1 MLHKMAL
8 EIARRLATTE
18 KGQKFLKGVL
28 ICALC
33 FFTLIPVA
41 VFAPIAAF
49 VTGIDNFFSGEEG
62 DDLDDTAD
70 LNALINGTFVIT
82 DTQYYKQI
90 DKARSKHIKKIAE

>member
-70 LNALINGTFVIT
+70 L
-82 DTQYYKQI
+82 
-90 DKARSKHIKKIAE
+90 HIHLQKDLLLLLSLLQRLPLQPVLPVSY